1 MKEGVLWH
9 VGNGANIK
17 IWENPWVIND
27 EIRFITSERIEGL
40 KYVCNLIEY
49 ESIYGVESRCCE

>member
-40 KYVCNLIEY
+40 KYVCDLIEY
-49 ESIYGVESRCCE
+49 ESME